1 MAKRD
6 YYFVLGVAPI
16 APPEEIK
23 KAYRMLSKKYHPDL
37 NPTMKTASDE
47 KMKELV
53 EAYNTLS
60 DVAKRKTYDSQVFFQ
75 IKRFAKTS
83 MRNAVDKDAYSK
95 KPKMR
100 ELTLLEKIMKFFGKK
115 TDVGESGNVA
125 DPKQA
130 DVHFTL
136 GLSMAESESFYDQA
150 RSEFKMALKFDAK
163 HKEACYNHAL
173 MSYKLGEF
181 DEARIGLKKYVQMD
195 ANDQNAKVFLSML
208 QEDPLA

>member
-23 KAYRMLSKKYHPDL
+23 KAYRTLSKKYHPDL
-37 NPTMKTASDE
+37 NPTMKAASDE

-53 EAYNTLS
+53 EAYNIIS
-60 DVAKRKTYDSQVFFQ
+60 DTTKRSSYDKQPFFQ

-83 MRNAVDKDAYSK
+83 ARNNIDNAAFSK
-95 KPKMR
+95 KPKIK
-100 ELTLLEKIMKFFGKK
+100 EQSFLEKIMSLFKK
-115 TDVGESGNVA
+115 NSDNAGTETA
-125 DPKQA
+125 QDPKQA

-136 GLSMAESESFYDQA
+136 GLSMAESESFFEQA
-150 RSEFKMALKFDAK
+150 RGEFKLALKFDTR

-173 MSYKLGEF
+173 MCYKLGDF
-181 DEARIGLKKYVQMD
+181 DEAREGLQAYLKMAPND
-195 ANDQNAKVFLSML
+195 ANAKAFLSL
-208 QEDPLA
+208 LE

>member
-23 KAYRMLSKKYHPDL
+23 KAYRTLSKKYHPDL
-37 NPTMKTASDE
+37 NPTMKAASDE

-53 EAYNTLS
+53 EAYNVIS
-60 DVAKRKTYDSQVFFQ
+60 DATKRKTYDSQPFFK

-83 MRNAVDKDAYSK
+83 ARNIDKSSFSK
-95 KPKMR
+95 KPQ
-100 ELTLLEKIMKFFGKK
+100 TVQQQSFLEKIASLFKK
-115 TDVGESGNVA
+115 KSDNNTADNA
-125 DPKQA
+125 QDPKQA

-136 GLSMAESESFYDQA
+136 GLSMAESETFYEQA
-150 RSEFKMALKFDAK
+150 LGEFKLAIKFDSR

-173 MSYKLGEF
+173 MCYKLGEF
-181 DEARIGLKKYVQMD
+181 EEAREGLKKYMQLD
-195 ANDQNAKVFLSML
+195 PNDQNAKVFLSML
-208 QEDPLA
+208 QES